1 MTAREDVRT
10 PDRFVDLHMHSL
22 ASDGAC
28 SPADVVET
36 ARSVGLAA
44 IALTDHDTLA
54 GLPEA
59 VAAGE
64 RLGVRV
70 ISGVE
75 LSAMDGREE
84 VHVLGLHLSRTESL
98 EFALADF
105 RQRRLQRAEAMVA
118 RLNALGVP
126 VSLDAVLSAAGGGA
140 IGRPHLARAIVDGGW
155 ARDTREAF
163 DRYLG
168 NGRPAHVAKAK
179 ISVRDAIRLVHQA
192 RGLAVW
198 AHPGGAANRRRLE
211 QMRGEGLD
219 GLEVRH
225 PGHSSEDIVRL
236 KTLADHLGL
245 VPSGGSDWHGAREG
259 TRLMG
264 SMLVPGEWLDI
275 QDARVKARAA

>member
-1 MTAREDVRT
+1 M
-10 PDRFVDLHMHSL
+10 PGRFVDLHMHSL
-22 ASDGAC
+22 ASDGGC
-28 SPADVVET
+28 SPAEVVQT
-36 ARSVGLAA
+36 ARGAGLSA

-59 VAAGE
+59 LAAGE
-64 RLGVRV
+64 RLGIRV
-70 ISGVE
+70 IAGVE
-75 LSAMDGREE
+75 LSATDGREE
-84 VHVLGLHLSRTESL
+84 VHVLGLHLSRTDSL

-126 VSLDAVLSAAGGGA
+126 LSLEAVLAAAGGGA

-168 NGRPAHVAKAK
+168 NRRPAHVAKAK
-179 ISVRDAIRLVHQA
+179 ISVRDAIQLVHQA
-192 RGLAVW
+192 GGLAVW
-198 AHPGGAANRRRLE
+198 AHPGAAANRRRLE
-211 QMRGEGLD
+211 QMRGDGLD
-219 GLEVRH
+219 GVEVRH
-225 PGHSSEDIVRL
+225 PGHTPEDIVRL
-236 KTLADHLGL
+236 KGLADYTGL

-264 SMLVPGEWLDI
+264 SMLVPGEWLDM
-275 QDARVKARAA
+275 QDARVEARAA